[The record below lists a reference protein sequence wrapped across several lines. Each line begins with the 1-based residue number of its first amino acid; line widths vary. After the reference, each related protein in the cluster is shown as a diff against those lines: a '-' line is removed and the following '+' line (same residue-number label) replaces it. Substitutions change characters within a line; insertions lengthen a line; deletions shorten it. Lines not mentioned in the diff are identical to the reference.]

1 MKYLI
6 SAQLVELELVSPFFQ
21 TKVDRKY
28 LLRRHTL
35 NTSVLTG
42 ESITIANFLWHI
54 TRMLLKLKKGTFTK
68 LTIYEES
75 VLYTYFVQFLNV
87 GAEAFIEETH
97 FWQVN

>member
-1 MKYLI
+1 
-6 SAQLVELELVSPFFQ
+6 
-21 TKVDRKY
+21 
-28 LLRRHTL
+28 
-35 NTSVLTG
+35 
-42 ESITIANFLWHI
+42 
-54 TRMLLKLKKGTFTK
+54 MLLKLKKGTFTK